1 MPVAGVTSNP
11 PRRKHHMGPR
21 PRRRLLYSF
30 VCCFHLLLKC
40 GDRIMIFF
48 HNFHLVRQ
56 ITEVAHCTQSWT
68 AFLHRC
74 RLLRHHFCYTIR
86 PILCGKPFATK
97 SPISYGSTT
106 LTTVGLLGLLLMS
119 QSASHTCAYTNILCT
134 VMDVV
139 HHAQT
144 SRRVVEA
151 VCSWGKETVALNPID
166 VKNVFYVFLFRAR
179 FLTFFI
185 FPTFFIFK
193 NVHLKHH
200 LKSLSKQR
208 KQIGSV

>member
-1 MPVAGVTSNP
+1 MWWSNNDFFIIFIWSDKLLKSP
-11 PRRKHHMGPR
+11 TVRNPGRR
-21 PRRRLLYSF
+21 F
-30 VCCFHLLLKC
+30 FIVVVCC
-40 GDRIMIFF
+40 DI
-48 HNFHLVRQ
+48 VS
-56 ITEVAHCTQSWT
+56 A
-68 AFLHRC
+68 
-74 RLLRHHFCYTIR
+74 TIR

-151 VCSWGKETVALNPID
+151 VCRWGKETVALNPID
-166 VKNVFYVFLFRAR
+166 VKKTFFTFFLFRAR
-179 FLTFFI
+179 FLRFLFF
-185 FPTFFIFK
+185 
-193 NVHLKHH
+193 
-200 LKSLSKQR
+200 QR
-208 KQIGSV
+208 FYF